1 MMSKCQLVLHS
12 ICYTFD
18 QEQPQKNQSE
28 ESTKEQEER
37 EREPAIRAT
46 GPAFPPTLFDQ
57 LVQRVAAE
65 VTRQLQPDLYS
76 PAVQAP
82 QVPSPAPAAT
92 PLDIIK

>member
-1 MMSKCQLVLHS
+1 MKNV
-12 ICYTFD
+12 
-18 QEQPQKNQSE
+18 QKNKKNE
-28 ESTKEQEER
+28 K
-37 EREPAIRAT
+37 REPAIPAT

-76 PAVQAP
+76 PAVQVP

>member
-1 MMSKCQLVLHS
+1 MKKV
-12 ICYTFD
+12 
-18 QEQPQKNQSE
+18 QKNKKNE
-28 ESTKEQEER
+28 K
-37 EREPAIRAT
+37 REPAIPAT

-57 LVQRVAAE
+57 LVQWVAAE